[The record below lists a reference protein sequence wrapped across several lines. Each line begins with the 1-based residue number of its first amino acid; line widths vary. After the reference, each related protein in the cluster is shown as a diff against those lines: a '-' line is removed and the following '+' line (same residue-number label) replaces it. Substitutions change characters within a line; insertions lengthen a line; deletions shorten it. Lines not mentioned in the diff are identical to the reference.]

1 MNIIRE
7 YIEEGDFT
15 LKSGKK
21 SSYYINL
28 RPIISSPIHIKAFS
42 RLLFYNI
49 NNVKTVKVCG
59 LPYSGIPYACA
70 ISLLYN
76 LPMLMLR
83 KEPKKHGTAKMIE
96 GKYEK
101 GDEVVLI
108 DDILTTGA
116 SVKEA
121 LKHLNPEVKIQK
133 LIVIVDREE
142 GGKEELEKMGIKVER
157 LYTISD
163 IKASDMSDRKIRPSS
178 N

>member
-1 MNIIRE
+1 
-7 YIEEGDFT
+7 
-15 LKSGKK
+15 
-21 SSYYINL
+21 
-28 RPIISSPIHIKAFS
+28 
-42 RLLFYNI
+42 
-49 NNVKTVKVCG
+49 
-59 LPYSGIPYACA
+59 
-70 ISLLYN
+70 
-76 LPMLMLR
+76 MLMLR